1 VTPLIIG
8 FTLLL
13 IVIFVLGYL
22 STHRIDLVGTQVLDL
37 EQQYTA
43 RISLLLN
50 MRLALTRL
58 NNEARA
64 RQDADA
70 GKGLRPPFDVRLSTA
85 REEMNKLR
93 PVLDRP
99 PFSESSSWAR
109 FRNDLDAYVKVTEDP
124 RQYSLEGFAKFRT
137 VDIELNDLINESTRG
152 QLEVFETSQAIQ
164 QRAMRSVRVEAEKR
178 NRVINEILREQP
190 GNHGFAYAALLA
202 ANQMD
207 VCHEDETTL

>member
-1 VTPLIIG
+1 MANPEAQNVTPPAEAMERSVVYRRTDSPDGGPSGVPPQPQKPSSSREIAPAVTPLIIG

-99 PFSESSSWAR
+99 PFSESPSWAR

-152 QLEVFETSQAIQ
+152 QLEVFE
-164 QRAMRSVRVEAEKR
+164 
-178 NRVINEILREQP
+178 
-190 GNHGFAYAALLA
+190 
-202 ANQMD
+202 
-207 VCHEDETTL
+207 